1 MSNKPEVN
9 IFWFRRDLRLFDNT
23 GLFQALSSGKPVLPV
38 FIFDKNILDKLEKPV
53 DLRVQYIHD
62 ALSSMQDE
70 LIGFG
75 SAIKCYYTSPEK
87 AFEDLLS
94 HYSIGTVFT
103 NHDYEDYAL
112 QRDQIIRGI
121 LESNGVG
128 FQTFKDQVVFEK
140 LEVSKDD
147 GSPYTVFTPYSR
159 KWKSRLLS
167 NPISFSPSEKF
178 LDNCFRHPDNAIPS
192 LASMGFSVQA
202 WIFPKS
208 TVPDALV
215 NGYTDDRNFPAIN
228 GTSRFGVH
236 LRFGTISIRK
246 LVESARGLNETFLNE
261 LIWRDFYHMILSNFP
276 HVGKGLSFKKAYD
289 AIEWRNSEEDFQKWC
304 KGETGYPIVDAG
316 MRELMATGFMH
327 NRVRMITASFLTKH
341 LLIDWRWGEAWFA
354 AKLLDYDLAANNGG
368 WQWASGSGCDAAPY
382 FRIFNPALQT
392 EKFDKQGIYIRKWV
406 PEFDTL
412 QYPQPMVVH
421 EVARKRC
428 LETYAKYLGKD

>member
-9 IFWFRRDLRLFDNT
+9 IFWFRRDLRFFDNT
-23 GLFQALSSGKPVLPV
+23 GLFHALKSGKPVLPV
-38 FIFDKNILDKLEKPV
+38 FIFDKNILDKLEKPI
-53 DLRVQYIHD
+53 DLRVQYIHS
-62 ALSSMQDE
+62 ALSTMQNG
-70 LIGFG
+70 LIGAG
-75 SAIKCYYTSPEK
+75 SAIKFYHDSPEA
-87 AFEDLLS
+87 AFKDLLANFT
-94 HYSIGTVFT
+94 IGTVFT

-112 QRDQIIRGI
+112 KRDEMIRAM
-121 LESNGVG
+121 LENGG
-128 FQTFKDQVVFEK
+128 AEFQTFKDQVMFEK

-159 KWKSRLLS
+159 KWKSYLMS
-167 NPISFSPSEKF
+167 HPISFSPSED
-178 LDNCFRHPDNAIPS
+178 LLGNCYQHGDAAIPS
-192 LASMGFSVQA
+192 LESMGFAKQA
-202 WIFPKS
+202 WNYPQL
-208 TVPDALV
+208 TVPEELV
-215 NGYTDDRNFPAIN
+215 KGYTDLRNFPAVN
-228 GTSRFGVH
+228 GTSRIGVH
-236 LRFGTISIRK
+236 LRFGTMSIRK
-246 LVESARGLNETFLNE
+246 LVEHAKGLNETFLNE

-276 HVGKGLSFKKAYD
+276 HVRQGMSFKKAYD
-289 AIEWRNSEEDFQKWC
+289 QIEWRNSETDFEKWC

-316 MRELMATGFMH
+316 MRELLATGFMH

-412 QYPQPMVVH
+412 QYPQPIVVH